1 MSNLLRILVVVFTL
15 FSIAAPQNAVAQF
28 VPPPPKIHA
37 KGWLAVDFQ
46 SGFVMAESNA
56 GKRMEPASLTKLM
69 TAWVVFNELKASNTK
84 LQDEVLI
91 SKKAW
96 RMPGSRMF
104 VEVNKR
110 VSVEKLLKGMII
122 QSGNDAS
129 VALAEHVAGSED
141 AFANLMNHHAQKLG
155 MTNTNFMN
163 STGMPGKKHITTPR
177 DMVTLAIALIKDFP
191 EYYKW
196 YSEKKYTYNK
206 ITQYNRNKL
215 LWRNK
220 FVDGVKTGHTESA
233 GFNLVTSALQNDM
246 RIVTIVMGTK
256 SEEARARES
265 QKLLSYGYRFYE
277 THKLYEAGTPVAET
291 KVWKGDADK
300 LPMGIKEDLYVTIG
314 RGQYKKLNAEIN
326 IDTQITAP
334 VQKSQQY
341 GTLDI
346 SIENEQLTQ
355 VPLVAL
361 ENIDK
366 GSAWKRMYDSVILMM
381 K

>member
-1 MSNLLRILVVVFTL
+1 MPNLLRILVVVFTL

-28 VPPPPKIHA
+28 VPPPPKINA
-37 KGWLAVDFQ
+37 KGWLAIDFQ

-69 TAWVVFNELKASNTK
+69 TAWVVFNELRAGNTK

-110 VSVEKLLKGMII
+110 VSVKKLLKGMII

-155 MTNTNFMN
+155 MANTNFMN
-163 STGMPGKKHITTPR
+163 STGMPGEKHITTPR
-177 DMVTLAIALIKDFP
+177 DMVTLSIALIKEFP

-196 YSEKKYTYNK
+196 YSEKQYTYNK

-277 THKLYEAGTPVAET
+277 THKLYEAGTPIAET

-355 VPLVAL
+355 VSLVAL

-366 GSAWKRMYDSVILMM
+366 GSAWKRMYDSVMLMM
-381 K
+381 Q